1 MKKILILNTGGTIS
15 MSEDHT
21 TGKVSP
27 TENNPIG
34 IGEGIFSHM
43 AHIYMENLYN
53 LPSPHITEFEMFGL
67 KQRIMQAI
75 EEGYEGVIVT
85 HGTDTLEETAYY
97 LELTLDVNIPI
108 VITGAMRSS
117 NEIGA
122 DGLANLRS
130 SLVVAISDESSDK
143 GVLVVMNDEAHT
155 ATYVTKTHTT
165 NVATFQTPTF
175 GPIGLVSKN
184 EVIYFQKL
192 LNEEHYEVNSVSKK
206 VYLLK
211 AYAGMGGELI
221 EAIRNLGA
229 DGLVIEALGA
239 GNLPPKTVPAI
250 KQLLDDNIP
259 VVFVSRAFNG
269 VTQDVYDYV
278 GGGKRFCQDGVIFT
292 TGLSGQKAR
301 IKLLVLLEANIDKC
315 KLEELF

>member
-1 MKKILILNTGGTIS
+1 
-15 MSEDHT
+15 MSEDQK
-21 TGKVSP
+21 TGKVAP
-27 TENNPIG
+27 TETNPIG
-34 IGEGIFSHM
+34 VGGNIFSYI
-43 AHIYMENLYN
+43 ADLYVED
-53 LPSPHITEFEMFGL
+53 LYHLASPQITEREMLGI
-67 KQRIMQAI
+67 KNRI
-75 EEGYEGVIVT
+75 EEAVKEGYDGVVVT

-97 LELTLDVNIPI
+97 LELTLDIKIP
-108 VITGAMRSS
+108 VVVTGAMRSS

-130 SLVVAISDESSDK
+130 SLVVSTDDESRDK
-143 GVLVVMNDEAHT
+143 GVLVVMNDEVHT

-184 EVIYFQKL
+184 NVIYFQKL
-192 LNEEHYEVNSVSKK
+192 VKEEHYEVNTTEKK

-211 AYAGMGGELI
+211 AYAGMDEKLI
-221 EAIRNLGA
+221 NAVCGLGA

-239 GNLPPKTVPAI
+239 GNLPPQTVSAVRNCI
-250 KQLLDDNIP
+250 KKSIP

-269 VTQDVYDYV
+269 VTQDVYDYE
-278 GGGKRFCQDGVIFT
+278 GGGKRFQQDGVIFT

-301 IKLLVLLEANIDKC
+301 VKLMILLEAGISFE
-315 KLEELF
+315 KLGKLF

>member
-1 MKKILILNTGGTIS
+1 
-15 MSEDHT
+15 
-21 TGKVSP
+21 
-27 TENNPIG
+27 
-34 IGEGIFSHM
+34 
-43 AHIYMENLYN
+43 
-53 LPSPHITEFEMFGL
+53 
-67 KQRIMQAI
+67 
-75 EEGYEGVIVT
+75 
-85 HGTDTLEETAYY
+85 
-97 LELTLDVNIPI
+97 
-108 VITGAMRSS
+108 MRSS

-130 SLVVAISDESSDK
+130 SLVVAVSDESSDK

-192 LNEEHYEVNSVSKK
+192 LKEEHYEVNSVSKK

-221 EAIRNLGA
+221 DAIRNLGA

-250 KQLLDDNIP
+250 KQFLDDNIP